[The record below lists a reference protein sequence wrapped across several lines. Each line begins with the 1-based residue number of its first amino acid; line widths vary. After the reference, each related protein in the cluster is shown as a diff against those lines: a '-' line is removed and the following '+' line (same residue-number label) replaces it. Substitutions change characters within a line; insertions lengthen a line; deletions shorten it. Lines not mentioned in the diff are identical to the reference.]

1 MIYGDL
7 QFFDILIFA
16 AIAGFIIYRLRS
28 VLGKRTGFQKNIS
41 EPKPQETKKQE
52 DVQKIPSL
60 MDNETKL
67 EAVYKKVN
75 NFNHREFLDGAKK
88 AFEIIISS
96 FNNGDKKTLK
106 NLVSKDV
113 YSAFEKAI
121 DEKTNNPESQFYSL
135 IVEGIADA
143 KVENDTISISVNFI
157 SEQMLNNDE
166 GSIVKNKDTWTFEK
180 PVNSSSPIW
189 IFTQT

>member
-7 QFFDILIFA
+7 QFFDIIIFA

-52 DVQKIPSL
+52 DVQKIPTL

-67 EAVYKKVN
+67 EAIYKKVN

-106 NLVSKDV
+106 NLVSKNV

-180 PVNSSSPIW
+180 PVNSSGPIW
-189 IFTQT
+189 ILTQT

>member
-16 AIAGFIIYRLRS
+16 AIAGFIIYRLRC

-75 NFNHREFLDGAKK
+75 NFNHREFLEGAKK

-121 DEKTNNPESQFYSL
+121 DEKTNNSESQFYSL

-180 PVNSSSPIW
+180 PINSSNPIW
-189 IFTQT
+189 ILTQT

>member
-180 PVNSSSPIW
+180 PVNSSGPIW
-189 IFTQT
+189 VLTQT

>member
-1 MIYGDL
+1 MLYGDL
-7 QFFDILIFA
+7 QFFDIIIFA
-16 AIAGFIIYRLRS
+16 AIAAFIIYRLRS

-41 EPKPQETKKQE
+41 DRKTQEQKKE
-52 DVQKIPSL
+52 IEINKIPSL
-60 MDNETKL
+60 MENETKL
-67 EAVYKKVN
+67 ETVYKKVN
-75 NFNHREFLDGAKK
+75 NFNHKEFLDGAKK

-96 FNNGDKKTLK
+96 FNNGDKQALK

-121 DEKTNNPESQFYSL
+121 DEKSNNPQSQFYSL
-135 IVEGIADA
+135 IVEGIEDA
-143 KVENDTISISVNFI
+143 KVENNMISISVNFI

-166 GSIVKNKDTWTFEK
+166 GSISKNKDTWTFEK

-189 IFTQT
+189 ILTQT

>member
-16 AIAGFIIYRLRS
+16 AIAGFIIYRLRG

-52 DVQKIPSL
+52 DVQKIPQL

-67 EAVYKKVN
+67 EAIYKKVN

-106 NLVSKDV
+106 NLVSKNV

-180 PVNSSSPIW
+180 PANSSSPIW
-189 IFTQT
+189 ILTQT

>member
-60 MDNETKL
+60 MDNEIKL
-67 EAVYKKVN
+67 EVVYKKVN

-143 KVENDTISISVNFI
+143 KVENDKISISVNFI

-166 GSIVKNKDTWTFEK
+166 GSISKNKDTWTFEK
-180 PVNSSSPIW
+180 PINSSSPIW
-189 IFTQT
+189 TLTQT